1 MCTCV
6 LESLDQNV
14 LCENNEWINWH
25 APDHRMIDVWML
37 AIGISKLKES
47 IDILTSST
55 NPYQLLYNLLG
66 FNPVFI

>member
-37 AIGISKLKES
+37 AIGLSKLKES
-47 IDILTSST
+47 IDILSLST
-55 NPYQLLYNLLG
+55 NPYQLL
-66 FNPVFI
+66 

>member
-55 NPYQLLYNLLG
+55 NPY
-66 FNPVFI
+66 